1 MKEIQNKRCGM
12 PIPLWRILIL
22 AVLTILLV
30 ISLLVSIYQGAVH
43 IPISDIIAAFSG
55 NIGINSQILLN
66 IRLPRALLT
75 ILVGMNLAV
84 AGAILQAVMKNPL
97 ADPHIIGISSGAGI
111 AGIFIMIV
119 VPQYS
124 FLITPAA
131 FVGAMAAAISIYILA
146 WKNGI
151 KPLRIIL
158 AGVAVASFIG
168 AGISALLIL
177 YSDRV
182 HGALMWMVGGFA
194 ARSWVHVHLI
204 LPYTII
210 GIILAMLFTRHLN
223 VLQLGDEIAKG
234 LGMNVERIRI
244 FLTAIA
250 ALLAASS
257 VAVAGL
263 LGFVG
268 LIIPHTARLIIG
280 SDYRFLLPTSI
291 LLGGA
296 VVALSDTV
304 ARCAFAPL
312 ELPVGIFM
320 AVLGAPFFLF
330 LLRRQ
335 L

>member
-1 MKEIQNKRCGM
+1 MKQIQNKKCGM
-12 PIPLWRILIL
+12 PIALWRILIL

-30 ISLLVSIYQGAVH
+30 ISLLVSISQGAVH

-55 NIGINSQILLN
+55 NTGINSQILLN

-124 FLITPAA
+124 FLITPVA

-280 SDYRFLLPTSI
+280 SDYRFLLPASV

-320 AVLGAPFFLF
+320 AILGAPFFLF

>member
-12 PIPLWRILIL
+12 PIALWRILIL

-30 ISLLVSIYQGAVH
+30 ISLLVSISQGAVH

-55 NIGINSQILLN
+55 NTGINSQILLN

-194 ARSWVHVHLI
+194 ARSWGHVHLI

-210 GIILAMLFTRHLN
+210 GIILAILFTRHLN

>member
-1 MKEIQNKRCGM
+1 MKQTQNKRCGM

-30 ISLLVSIYQGAVH
+30 ISLLVSISQGAVH

-55 NIGINSQILLN
+55 NTGINSQILLN

-194 ARSWVHVHLI
+194 ARSWGHVHLI

>member
-12 PIPLWRILIL
+12 PIALWRILIL

-30 ISLLVSIYQGAVH
+30 ISLLVSISQGAVH

-55 NIGINSQILLN
+55 NTGINSQILLN

-210 GIILAMLFTRHLN
+210 GIILAILFTRHLN